1 MGRRDILKRIDR
13 SLDRID
19 AHLARG
25 NDEFRL
31 NREFQAK
38 ALEDWREFT
47 RQMILRVERLGRDV
61 LRELRRLND
70 GLERQGA
77 ELARQGVEMA
87 RQGVELARQGVDQSD
102 QNRAVLQ
109 SLMRML
115 DRLDRLEPPPAGA

>member
-1 MGRRDILKRIDR
+1 MGRRSSLERIDR
-13 SLDRID
+13 SLERID

-47 RQMILRVERLGRDV
+47 HQMILRVERLGRDE

-70 GLERQGA
+70 DLERQGRELERQGRELERQGA
-77 ELARQGVEMA
+77 EQG
-87 RQGVELARQGVDQSD
+87 D
-102 QNRAVLQ
+102 QNRSVLQ
-109 SLMRML
+109 ALLRML